1 MVWKR
6 GELLVVKYAMLR
18 LGKTN
23 TTKPKTNGKKKKKK
37 NTNKGKKPF
46 FFFFSH
52 GEGREKEKGEEK
64 ESGEIVQNALVL
76 VVFEGHCSTDKG

>member
-23 TTKPKTNGKKKKKK
+23 TTKPKTNEKKKKKITPTREK
-37 NTNKGKKPF
+37 NL

>member
-23 TTKPKTNGKKKKKK
+23 TTKLKTNEKKKKRTPTREK
-37 NTNKGKKPF
+37 NL

-76 VVFEGHCSTDKG
+76 VVFKGHCSTDKG

>member
-23 TTKPKTNGKKKKKK
+23 TTKPKTNEKKKKKK
-37 NTNKGKKPF
+37 NTNKGKKP

>member
-23 TTKPKTNGKKKKKK
+23 TTKPKTNEKKKKKK
-37 NTNKGKKPF
+37 RTPTREKNL

>member
-46 FFFFSH
+46 FFFSH

>member
-23 TTKPKTNGKKKKKK
+23 TTKLKTNEKKKKRTPTREK
-37 NTNKGKKPF
+37 NL

>member
-23 TTKPKTNGKKKKKK
+23 TTKPKTNEKKKKKRTPTREK
-37 NTNKGKKPF
+37 NL

>member
-23 TTKPKTNGKKKKKK
+23 TTKPKTNGKKKKKRTPTREK
-37 NTNKGKKPF
+37 NL

>member
-23 TTKPKTNGKKKKKK
+23 TTKPKTNRKKKK
-37 NTNKGKKPF
+37 NTNKGKKP

>member
-23 TTKPKTNGKKKKKK
+23 TTKLKTNEKKKKK
-37 NTNKGKKPF
+37 NTNKGKKKKHL
-46 FFFFSH
+46 FFFSH

>member
-23 TTKPKTNGKKKKKK
+23 TTKPKTNRKKKK
-37 NTNKGKKPF
+37 NTNKGKKT